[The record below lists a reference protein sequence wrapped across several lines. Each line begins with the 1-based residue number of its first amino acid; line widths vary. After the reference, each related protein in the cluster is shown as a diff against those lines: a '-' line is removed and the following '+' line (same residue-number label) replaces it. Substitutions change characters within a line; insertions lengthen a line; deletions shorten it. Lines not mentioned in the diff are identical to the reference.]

1 MNLTAIIGS
10 PHGMKGN
17 TAVLLEAVMKGATD
31 AGAAVRLFS
40 LADLAVQPCTGCE
53 ACHIVGDCAIR
64 DDFETVLAALVETD
78 GLILASPNYII
89 SVSAQVKALLD
100 RCSGPIHLQAF
111 EGKYAAAVVTS
122 GGGNSDEV
130 EAYMLR
136 ALRMTGYTSVGS
148 VGALAWQLL
157 REETRR
163 PLLDAAEALG
173 HALVD
178 AIRTQQVFPEQAE
191 ERRAIA
197 ERMRDLVIM
206 RKDHWPFEYE
216 YWMAKMGG

>member
-1 MNLTAIIGS
+1 MKLTAVIGS

-17 TAVLLEAVMKGATD
+17 TAVLLEAVM
-31 AGAAVRLFS
+31 AGAKVAGAEVQLFS
-40 LADLAVQPCTGCE
+40 LADLTVQPCNGCE

-64 DDFETVLAALVETD
+64 DDFETILAAMQASD

-130 EAYMLR
+130 EAYLLR
-136 ALRMTGYTSVGS
+136 ALRMTGYASVGS

-157 REETRR
+157 REETRK
-163 PLLDAAEALG
+163 PLLDAATALG
-173 HALVD
+173 AALVD
-178 AIRTQQVFPEQAE
+178 AIRTKQVFPDQAE
-191 ERRAIA
+191 ERRAIH
-197 ERMRDLVIM
+197 ERMRQLVTM
-206 RKDHWPFEYE
+206 QKDHWPYEYE
-216 YWMAKMGG
+216 YWMAKVGG